1 MKGWILMV
9 QIRFAR
15 LEDAQAIAELHAE
28 SWRYAYRGALSD
40 EYLSVDIIADRLKLW
55 QHRLSEPLDNQH
67 VLVVYDDSTI
77 VGFACA
83 FIEDDETYGSL
94 LDNIHVKPSF
104 HKRGLGKK
112 LLNSIA
118 NQCFQVAPSLGFYLW
133 VLQNNTNAQDFYLA
147 QGASN
152 LGTDVW
158 DAPGGTIVPRFR
170 FGWSVGNLPMS

>member
-1 MKGWILMV
+1 MV

-15 LEDAQAIAELHAE
+15 LEDAQAIAELHTE

-40 EYLSVDIIADRLKLW
+40 EYLSGDIIADRLKLW

-170 FGWSVGNLPMS
+170 FGWSAGKLPMS